1 MFEHMTF
8 EYLMEKSL
16 ADVPL
21 DLDKRESSII
31 YAALAVNNMELSEI
45 YIQMDAILRL
55 AFAQDSGGEWL
66 EKRAF
71 ESGVDKRLAIRARR
85 RATFNIP
92 VENGER
98 FFVDDLFYKVVDD
111 GVVECEELGVIGN
124 APPNGSDLLPVSNI
138 AKLEVAIL
146 GEVIIPGEEDESDKS
161 LLERYL
167 VERRRK
173 ATSANKAHYKKWA
186 EEIEGVGKAKVFP
199 LWDGEG
205 TVKIIIVNSEMKPAS
220 TELVQAV
227 KDYIDPVPGMGEGEA
242 PIGATLTVESG
253 IDKEI
258 TIKAD
263 VTLRGNRADGV
274 ATEVAEEL
282 KRIFKELSFS
292 GTSIKVATI
301 SNVLFQNKWIS
312 DYSNV
317 LINDKPVNL
326 ELEDVEIPY
335 LLAVELYD

>member
-16 ADVPL
+16 AGVKL
-21 DLDKRESSII
+21 DLDKRDSGII
-31 YAALAVNNMELSEI
+31 YAGLAANNMELAGI
-45 YIQMDAILRL
+45 FVWLDTILRL

-71 ESGVDKRLAIRARR
+71 ESGVDKRLAIRAKR

-92 VENGER
+92 LANGER
-98 FFVDDLFYKVVDD
+98 FFVDDLFYRVVED

-138 AKLEVAIL
+138 DKLKVAIL
-146 GEVIIPGEEDESDKS
+146 GEVIVPGEEDESDKS

-186 EEIEGVGKAKVFP
+186 EEIEGVGKANVFP
-199 LWDGEG
+199 LWNGDG

-227 KDYIDPVPGMGEGEA
+227 KDYIDPAPGMGEGEA

-253 IDKEI
+253 VDKEI

-263 VTLRGNRADGV
+263 VTLRGNTASEV
-274 ATEVAEEL
+274 AAEIAEEL
-282 KRIFKELSFS
+282 QRIFKELSFS

-317 LINDKPVNL
+317 LINDEPINL

-335 LLAVELYD
+335 LLAVELND